1 MRLKVSESSSKNG
14 CQLKIGA
21 ENRTKLI
28 AAVGLMAVAFVVMLF
43 SFGGSTP
50 KAATPVPAVAPPPV
64 SRPVATS
71 KPASHT
77 KAHGKKSSSG
87 PRSLDPTL
95 RYDWLK
101 SSEDTKYE
109 GNGRNI
115 FLAQAEIPQ
124 PVAPA
129 DPDKDAADAGPPP
142 PPPPPPI
149 NLKFFGFASQA
160 GEPKRIFLV
169 EGEDIFVAAEGDVV
183 NRHYKVVR
191 ISPTSVEIEDVLNNN
206 RQSIP
211 LTAG

>member
-1 MRLKVSESSSKNG
+1 MKV
-14 CQLKIGA
+14 GA

-28 AAVGLMAVAFVVMLF
+28 LAVALVVLAVVVMLF
-43 SFGGSTP
+43 SFGGSAP
-50 KAATPVPAVAPPPV
+50 KAATPAPAIGPIAASRTAAASRSAP
-64 SRPVATS
+64 R
-71 KPASHT
+71 T
-77 KAHGKKSSSG
+77 KTHGKKVIAG

-101 SSEDTKYE
+101 TSEDTNYE
-109 GNGRNI
+109 GTGRNI

-129 DPDKDAADAGPPP
+129 QTEAEKLAAQGPPP

-149 NLKFFGFASQA
+149 NLKFFGFANKL
-160 GEPKRIFLV
+160 GEPKKIFLS
-169 EGEDIFVAAEGDVV
+169 EGEDVFIAAEGEVID
-183 NRHYKVVR
+183 RRYKVLR

>member
-1 MRLKVSESSSKNG
+1 VKL
-14 CQLKIGA
+14 GA

-28 AAVGLMAVAFVVMLF
+28 AAVSLMAIAIAAFLF
-43 SFGGSTP
+43 NSAGSSP
-50 KAATPVPAVAPPPV
+50 KAVTAVPPV
-64 SRPVATS
+64 TLLTPTATSRPAGAARTGKARGKKATS
-71 KPASHT
+71 TAT
-77 KAHGKKSSSG
+77 
-87 PRSLDPTL
+87 RSLDPSL

-101 SSEDTKYE
+101 ASEDTKYE

-129 DPDKDAADAGPPP
+129 QTPDEIRRAQGPPP

-149 NLKFFGFASQA
+149 NLKFFGFASKP
-160 GEPKRIFLV
+160 GEGKKVFLS
-169 EGEDIFVAAEGDVV
+169 EGEDVFIAAEGDVV
-183 NRHYKVVR
+183 NRHYKVLR

>member
-1 MRLKVSESSSKNG
+1 VKL
-14 CQLKIGA
+14 GA

-28 AAVGLMAVAFVVMLF
+28 AAGALMLLAVLVMLF
-43 SFGGSTP
+43 SFGGSAPT
-50 KAATPVPAVAPPPV
+50 ANAPVPAVAPSAAARPPTTA
-64 SRPVATS
+64 RPA
-71 KPASHT
+71 PQT
-77 KAHGKKSSSG
+77 KTHGKKVSTG

-101 SSEDTKYE
+101 GSEDTKYE
-109 GNGRNI
+109 GTGRNI
-115 FLAQAEIPQ
+115 FQVQAEIPK

-129 DPDKDAADAGPPP
+129 GPDKDDADKGPPP

-149 NLKFFGFASQA
+149 NLKFFGFASKA
-160 GEPKRIFLV
+160 GQPKKVFLS
-169 EGEDIFVAAEGDVV
+169 EGEDVFIAAEGEVV

-211 LTAG
+211 LTLG